1 MANGVTGWNGVFSVY
16 PLRKLWKG
24 AIIPFLFLVISI
36 AVYFMGEKHSPIDLM
51 KKVADI
57 ITSGFPSIIGFV
69 LTGYALIIGFSD
81 TELVGKMAR
90 IEVDKEGHS
99 YFEVVNSIF
108 AVVLR
113 VVVSTYIAACLVS
126 YVLELQI
133 SWPFN
138 DNCAD
143 CFNTLC
149 FFIFLFL
156 FYYSIFALLD
166 IIVNIFNIGQYA
178 NAVAQNKIKDVEA
191 KNDNY
196 IAKIL
201 KFIFSW

>member
-36 AVYFMGEKHSPIDLM
+36 AVYFMGEKHTPIDLM
-51 KKVADI
+51 NKVADI

-99 YFEVVNSIF
+99 YFEVVSSIF
-108 AVVLR
+108 AVVLG
-113 VVVSTYIAACLVS
+113 VVVLTYITACLVS

-133 SWPFN
+133 SWPFD

-178 NAVAQNKIKDVEA
+178 NAVAQNKIKDEVA

>member
-36 AVYFMGEKHSPIDLM
+36 AVYFMGEKHTSIDLM
-51 KKVADI
+51 NKVADI

-81 TELVGKMAR
+81 TELVGKMAH

-99 YFEVVNSIF
+99 YFEVVSSIF
-108 AVVLR
+108 AVVLG
-113 VVVSTYIAACLVS
+113 VVVLTYIVACLVS
-126 YVLELQI
+126 YVIELQI
-133 SWPFN
+133 SWPFD

-178 NAVAQNKIKDVEA
+178 NAVAQNKIKDEDA

>member
-16 PLRKLWKG
+16 PLRKLLKG

-36 AVYFMGEKHSPIDLM
+36 AVYFMGEKHTSIDLM
-51 KKVADI
+51 NKVADI

-81 TELVGKMAR
+81 TELVGKMAH

-99 YFEVVNSIF
+99 YFEVVSSIF
-108 AVVLR
+108 AVVLG
-113 VVVSTYIAACLVS
+113 VVVLTYITACLVS

-133 SWPFN
+133 SWPFD

-178 NAVAQNKIKDVEA
+178 NAVAQNKIKDEEA

>member
-24 AIIPFLFLVISI
+24 ALIPFLFLVISI
-36 AVYFMGEKHSPIDLM
+36 AVYFMGEKHTPIDLM

-81 TELVGKMAR
+81 TELVGKMACV
-90 IEVDKEGHS
+90 EVDEKGHS
-99 YFEVVNSIF
+99 YFEVVSSIF
-108 AVVLR
+108 AVVLG

-133 SWPFN
+133 SWPFD

-149 FFIFLFL
+149 FFIFLFI

-166 IIVNIFNIGQYA
+166 IIVNVFNIGQYA
-178 NAVAQNKIKDVEA
+178 NAVAHNKLKDEDVRR
-191 KNDNY
+191 NN
-196 IAKIL
+196 ILIRIL
-201 KFIFSW
+201 KYVFSW

>member
-16 PLRKLWKG
+16 PLRKLLKG

-36 AVYFMGEKHSPIDLM
+36 AVYFMGEKHTSIDLM
-51 KKVADI
+51 NKVADI

-81 TELVGKMAR
+81 TELVGKMAH

-99 YFEVVNSIF
+99 YFEVVSSIF
-108 AVVLR
+108 AVVLG
-113 VVVSTYIAACLVS
+113 VVVLTYITACLVA

-133 SWPFN
+133 SWPFD

-156 FYYSIFALLD
+156 FYYSIFALLN

-178 NAVAQNKIKDVEA
+178 NAVAQNKIKDEEA

>member
-16 PLRKLWKG
+16 PLRKLLKG

-36 AVYFMGEKHSPIDLM
+36 AVYFMGEKHTPIDLM

-81 TELVGKMAR
+81 TELVGKMAH

-99 YFEVVNSIF
+99 YFEVVSSIF
-108 AVVLR
+108 AVVLG
-113 VVVSTYIAACLVS
+113 VVVLTYITACLVS

-133 SWPFN
+133 SWPLD

-178 NAVAQNKIKDVEA
+178 NAVAQNKIKDEEA
-191 KNDNY
+191 KNDNF